1 MVDAEAQPFVIDDR
15 TSFIKGETGHYSILS
30 NDGTYCDHPGAVPC
44 KYCQQYFTDPDH
56 TSSNLHLKNQQIY
69 FAWLHSQLHPHD
81 DGHEPQDAKVLG
93 FMGAINGVIVNE
105 ENIPNWLIVEDDG
118 TMGCKVCTCPVTTIA
133 DHEQENDHFQ
143 AQLLYDMEIYF
154 SQLKLE
160 QEAKSEEGNK
170 ENCEEGVSPKRKSDE
185 VDDDGFVL
193 VENKRKR
200 TKRLKVKAGQR

>member
-1 MVDAEAQPFVIDDR
+1 
-15 TSFIKGETGHYSILS
+15 
-30 NDGTYCDHPGAVPC
+30 
-44 KYCQQYFTDPDH
+44 
-56 TSSNLHLKNQQIY
+56 
-69 FAWLHSQLHPHD
+69 LHPHD

-93 FMGAINGVIVNE
+93 FMGAINGIIVDE